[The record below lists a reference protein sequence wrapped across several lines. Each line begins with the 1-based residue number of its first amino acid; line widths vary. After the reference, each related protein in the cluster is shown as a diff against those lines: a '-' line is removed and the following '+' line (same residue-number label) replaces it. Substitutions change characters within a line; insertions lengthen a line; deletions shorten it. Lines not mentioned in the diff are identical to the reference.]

1 MADYPAD
8 VSRSYSWHL
17 HREIL
22 ALILCN
28 QPMPR
33 ICFRR
38 RLSADEPG
46 YIDSF
51 DFRLRA
57 TRFTPH
63 GKRHLSHCRLFDV
76 NNGGSGAN
84 HYGEMRNTKPDTGE

>member
-1 MADYPAD
+1 
-8 VSRSYSWHL
+8 
-17 HREIL
+17 
-22 ALILCN
+22 
-28 QPMPR
+28 MPR

-76 NNGGSGAN
+76 NNSGSGAN